1 MDAFF
6 GAKRLKCS
14 VDTPSSFPVKQIN
27 KLWGTQEEV
36 KKYGNIPEPKADCV
50 SSYEIRIKLIA
61 MCFFKAIN

>member
-14 VDTPSSFPVKQIN
+14 VDAHDPFAVKQIS

-36 KKYGNIPEPKADCV
+36 RKYEGISDPKADCV
-50 SSYEIRIKLIA
+50 SSLET
-61 MCFFKAIN
+61 